1 MRLWL
6 FGGLILLILLSGSSG
21 CTEKSKKGD
30 SKGKLEATD
39 DGSSRDSK
47 TGGGQ
52 GKASDGKSLYFNR
65 EITDRDLEG
74 RTLRELALIRNTIF
88 ARAGNPFRKQW
99 LHDYFTAQTWYK
111 PLERMD
117 DSKLTELD
125 RRNASFVADYEAGI
139 SKSDL
144 AAQRARLLEKSGKT
158 ILSEEERIE
167 LSLLARSLGEAPTDE
182 AGAASPLDNP
192 KLLDKLLRVD
202 QLKDYSLRDLQLLR
216 NTIYARRGRGF
227 KRESIREYFSRMEW
241 YREDPAYTDA
251 MLNETDKR
259 NIQIIL
265 SVEQEL
271 GGPLQGDNWF
281 GGA

>member
-1 MRLWL
+1 MRLWF
-6 FGGLILLILLSGSSG
+6 FGGLIVLILLSGCSG
-21 CTEKSKKGD
+21 FTEKSKKGD
-30 SKGKLEATD
+30 SKGTL
-39 DGSSRDSK
+39 DSK
-47 TGGGQ
+47 EGDSSKETKSPDGA
-52 GKASDGKSLYFNR
+52 GKARDGKSLYFNR

-99 LHDYFTAQTWYK
+99 LHDYFTAQAWYK

-139 SKSDL
+139 AKSDL
-144 AAQRARLLEKSGKT
+144 AAQKAKLLEKSGKA

>member
-6 FGGLILLILLSGSSG
+6 FGGLIVVILLSGCSG
-21 CTEKSKKGD
+21 LTEKSKKGD
-30 SKGKLEATD
+30 SKGKLESTD
-39 DGSSRDSK
+39 EGSSRDSK

-139 SKSDL
+139 AKADL
-144 AAQRARLLEKSGKT
+144 AAQKARLLEKSGKA

-192 KLLDKLLRVD
+192 KLLDKLLKVD

>member
-6 FGGLILLILLSGSSG
+6 CGGLILLTLLSGCSG
-21 CTEKSKKGD
+21 VTEKSKKGD

-52 GKASDGKSLYFNR
+52 GKTSDGKSLYFNR

-99 LHDYFTAQTWYK
+99 LHDYFTAQAWYK

-125 RRNASFVADYEAGI
+125 RHNASFVADYEAGI

-144 AAQRARLLEKSGKT
+144 AAQKARLLEKSGKA

-182 AGAASPLDNP
+182 AGEASPLDNP

-241 YREDPAYTDA
+241 YREDPTHTDA

>member
-1 MRLWL
+1 MRFWL
-6 FGGLILLILLSGSSG
+6 FGGLILLILLSGCSG
-21 CTEKSKKGD
+21 LTEKPRKGD
-30 SKGKLEATD
+30 SKGTLESKEGA
-39 DGSSRDSK
+39 SSRETPSPD
-47 TGGGQ
+47 GE
-52 GKASDGKSLYFNR
+52 GKARNEKSLYFNR
-65 EITDRDLEG
+65 EITGRDLEG

-99 LHDYFTAQTWYK
+99 LHDYFAAQTWYK

-125 RRNASFVADYEAGI
+125 RRNASFVADYETRI
-139 SKSDL
+139 SKADL
-144 AAQRARLLEKSGKT
+144 AAQKAKLLEKSGKT
-158 ILSEEERIE
+158 ILSDEERIE

-192 KLLDKLLRVD
+192 KLLDKLLKVD